1 MFLYPPIGKL
11 NERMNIPRDRL
22 PAWEGKYHLFLFIYF
37 FYGRVDFPAEPQS
50 GMDSFGPKL
59 I

>member
-11 NERMNIPRDRL
+11 NEHMNIPRDRL
-22 PAWEGKYHLFLFIYF
+22 PAWEGKYHLFFSF
-37 FYGRVDFPAEPQS
+37 FYGVVDFPAEPQS